1 MSCHVSQAGVEDVV
15 GLQYHIPAGQLSR
28 KIELEKLG
36 EPKQRNV
43 QNPEVEVDHH
53 EVWEYKKCNFDTK
66 VVKIVKVWRA
76 FWLTA

>member
-15 GLQYHIPAGQLSR
+15 VLQNHIPAGQLSR

-36 EPKQRNV
+36 EPKQYHV
-43 QNPEVEVDHH
+43 QNPEMDHH

-66 VVKIVKVWRA
+66 VIKILKV
-76 FWLTA
+76 